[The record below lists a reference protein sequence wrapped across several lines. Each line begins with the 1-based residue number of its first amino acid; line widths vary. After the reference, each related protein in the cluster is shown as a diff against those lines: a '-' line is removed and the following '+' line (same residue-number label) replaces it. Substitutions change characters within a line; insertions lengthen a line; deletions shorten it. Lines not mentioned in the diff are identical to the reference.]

1 MRLKSNM
8 RYNLTLA
15 MTSTFAL
22 HEGTLSLGAYATVI
36 NQSRVIRFSD
46 EGRSEASKA
55 TDFLHA

>member
-1 MRLKSNM
+1 M